1 MSRDRSDSRLT
12 VDEAAE
18 VTANLDRLRTPVEA
32 VDSRLDTL
40 ADAIGVR
47 RPELPCCL
55 VEVYGDDPGRRIDLS
70 SPPYTLG
77 RVDGNAIIVR
87 SASVS
92 RQHAIVARNEYGFI
106 VTDSGSTNGTFVNDN
121 RVKHAPLNHGDYL
134 KVGSTVFRVLCCADL
149 DEAYAHELERL
160 NRIDGLTQLLRG
172 DAFVG
177 VLDERI
183 RRAGGELA
191 LIVIEAEALDEMRRR
206 YGSAATDR
214 VLSLLAGLLQQRVR
228 QADLLA
234 RYDEAR
240 FALLLDGTGN
250 HGATRV
256 AEKLRRFVALSTFR
270 YNDTPIPVR
279 VRTGVSVVGRE
290 VLVPA
295 RRLIE
300 QALAALD

>member
-1 MSRDRSDSRLT
+1 M
-12 VDEAAE
+12 
-18 VTANLDRLRTPVEA
+18 
-32 VDSRLDTL
+32 
-40 ADAIGVR
+40 
-47 RPELPCCL
+47 PCCL
-55 VEVYGDDPGRRIDLS
+55 VEVYGEEQGRRLDLRT
-70 SPPYTLG
+70 PPYTLG
-77 RVDGNAIIVR
+77 RVEGNAIVVR

-92 RQHAIVARNEYGFI
+92 RQHAVVARNEYGYT
-106 VTDSGSTNGTFVNDN
+106 VTDSGSTNGTFVNDT

-134 KVGSTVFRVLCCADL
+134 KVGSTVFRVLACADL

-177 VLDERI
+177 LLDERI

-191 LIVIEAEALDEMRRR
+191 LILIETEALDDMRRR
-206 YGSAATDR
+206 YGNAASDR

-240 FALLLDGTGN
+240 FALLLDGTGS

-279 VRTGVSVVGRE
+279 VRTGVSVVARDLP
-290 VLVPA
+290 VSA

-300 QALAALD
+300 QAVAALG